1 MVGYKAFTID
11 WSESEKSSDDNE
23 FMGATGI
30 MRLIMIN
37 GHRKLQL
44 LIYRNG
50 STIN

>member
-23 FMGATGI
+23 FMGATG
-30 MRLIMIN
+30 MPLIMIN
-37 GHRKLQL
+37 GHTTLQL